1 VAKAAKKG
9 GAAVSSTMFKPKA
22 KKRGKGKKSWG
33 PKDQK
38 PKAYR
43 GQGKS

>member
-1 VAKAAKKG
+1 MAKANSKSGSSQKIVFGKKKKG
-9 GAAVSSTMFKPKA
+9 KW
-22 KKRGKGKKSWG
+22 KKKWG

-43 GQGKS
+43 GQGR